1 MVNIADSRTIVC
13 SDFKDF
19 LEYFK
24 PTNPFEQF
32 RDGYL
37 CTMKQDLTWGLK
49 HQKYIFEY
57 SILISACGQIKIP
70 HFSTLK
76 NAGYNTITS
85 SFY

>member
-37 CTMKQDLTWGLK
+37 CTIGARFDLG
-49 HQKYIFEY
+49 FEA
-57 SILISACGQIKIP
+57 SEIHI
-70 HFSTLK
+70 
-76 NAGYNTITS
+76 
-85 SFY
+85 